1 MKRSAKPM
9 RRTAMSHGLTGVLSS
24 SSFQR
29 SKKPKKRIKIRH
41 KPLTK
46 IHASARDQEGT
57 LRFPGVCNY
66 HTDTTVLC
74 HSNLLEDGKGYGIK
88 APDEKGA
95 YGVSADYLLGL
106 SNEPERD
113 PRTAEQV
120 AVLRSVQGAVE
131 QNVAAMVTV
140 LLKNAGEV
148 APLRSH
154 LESLTQ
160 RISQLQEAYD
170 KVCRKNEEF
179 QNDVLAGSILESAV
193 DAAGDAAC
201 KAKQFVERRSMIA
214 EFCVKAATDDGSYPL
229 FVLAQI

>member
-1 MKRSAKPM
+1 MKAGDMMGYVNDIAAFSTSVDRRAGAGAQVGDRGEEICRRLILARKLNHLDQREAAK
-9 RRTAMSHGLTGVLSS
+9 TLGYSNSSQLS
-24 SSFQR
+24 
-29 SKKPKKRIKIRH
+29 KIEAGQ
-41 KPLTK
+41 
-46 IHASARDQEGT
+46 ASVSREFIVRAA
-57 LRFPGVCNY
+57 
-66 HTDTTVLC
+66 
-74 HSNLLEDGKGYGIK
+74 I
-88 APDEKGA
+88 A

-170 KVCRKNEEF
+170 KVCRKNEAF
-179 QNDVLAGSILESAV
+179 QNDVLAGSILETAV

-214 EFCVKAATDDGSYPL
+214 DFRAKAATDDSSYPL
-229 FVLAQI
+229 FVLAQT

>member
-1 MKRSAKPM
+1 MGYVNDIAAFSASADRRSGGEHHDRGEEICRRLILARKLNHLDQREAAK
-9 RRTAMSHGLTGVLSS
+9 TLGYSNSSQLS
-24 SSFQR
+24 
-29 SKKPKKRIKIRH
+29 KIEAG
-41 KPLTK
+41 
-46 IHASARDQEGT
+46 HASVSREFIVRAA
-57 LRFPGVCNY
+57 V
-66 HTDTTVLC
+66 
-74 HSNLLEDGKGYGIK
+74 
-88 APDEKGA
+88 A

-120 AVLRSVQGAVE
+120 AVLRSVQGTVE

-170 KVCRKNEEF
+170 KVCRKNEAF

-193 DAAGDAAC
+193 DAAGDASC

-214 EFCVKAATDDGSYPL
+214 DFRTKAATDDGSYPL
-229 FVLAQI
+229 FAKESDVSEGRVDR

>member
-1 MKRSAKPM
+1 MGYVNDIAAFSVSADKRAGGEHPDRADEIC
-9 RRTAMSHGLTGVLSS
+9 RRLILARKLNQLDQRAASRTLGYSNSSQLS
-24 SSFQR
+24 
-29 SKKPKKRIKIRH
+29 KIEAGQ
-41 KPLTK
+41 
-46 IHASARDQEGT
+46 ASVSREFIVRAA
-57 LRFPGVCNY
+57 
-66 HTDTTVLC
+66 
-74 HSNLLEDGKGYGIK
+74 I
-88 APDEKGA
+88 A
-95 YGVSADYLLGL
+95 YGVSTDYLLGL

-120 AVLRSVQGAVE
+120 AVLRSVQGTVE

-154 LESLTQ
+154 LESLAF
-160 RISQLQEAYD
+160 RIAQLQEAYD
-170 KVCRKNEEF
+170 KVCRKNEAF

-214 EFCVKAATDDGSYPL
+214 DFRAKAATDDDSYPL